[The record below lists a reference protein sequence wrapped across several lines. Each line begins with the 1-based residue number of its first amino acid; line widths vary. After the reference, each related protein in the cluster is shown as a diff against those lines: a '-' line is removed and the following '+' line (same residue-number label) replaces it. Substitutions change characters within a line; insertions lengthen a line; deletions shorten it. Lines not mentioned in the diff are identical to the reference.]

1 MLTAETR
8 LRTMFDEK
16 VAVIIRVPNPENA
29 ANMAHALL
37 KGGFKCVEVTMTVP
51 GALDVIKA
59 VAEAAPEGCMIGAG
73 TVTSAHDARACIKA
87 GAQFIVSP
95 ICETDIIRPCREAGV
110 VAIPA
115 GLSATEIMTAWRVGA
130 HVVKVFPAG
139 SVGGPAY
146 IKAIRGPMP
155 DIPLWVSGMLQPSET
170 QAYLTAGAQIVG
182 INANALPQVMIDQG
196 DLAGLAD
203 AARALRK
210 EVLGEMRVSVD
221 AVAAN
226 GAQKV

>member
-1 MLTAETR
+1 MLIAEKR
-8 LRTMFDEK
+8 IRTMFDEK
-16 VAVIIRVPNPENA
+16 VAAIIRVPQPETALNLA
-29 ANMAHALL
+29 RALL
-37 KGGFKCVEVTMTVP
+37 QAGFKCVEVTMTVP
-51 GALDVIKA
+51 GALDVIKTL
-59 VAEAAPEGCMIGAG
+59 AEAAPESSMIGAG
-73 TVTSAHDARACIKA
+73 TVTSAVDARACIKA

-95 ICETDIIRPCREAGV
+95 ICEIDIVRPCREAGV

-170 QAYLTAGAQIVG
+170 RAYLAAGAQIVG
-182 INANALPQVMIDQG
+182 LNANALPQYLIDNG
-196 DLAGLAD
+196 DWAGVAD
-203 AARALRK
+203 AARAMLK
-210 EVLGEMRVSVD
+210 EALGEQRVPAGNIV
-221 AVAAN
+221 AN
-226 GAQKV
+226 GAQKM